1 MSGRH
6 IVLLAVCGLALAS
19 ASCASRWH
27 HDLTVHPTGKLELE
41 LRSDA
46 SPARAPRIWI
56 DGQLI
61 GHARYARRAEAATI
75 WKKTLVLPSGPH
87 QVGVMTPSFG
97 FREFAI
103 TVLGEPN
110 VQMLQL
116 EVRDPPRPLPP
127 RGLKALPEWV
137 FVLGS
142 DPPEAPEADDS
153 P

>member
-1 MSGRH
+1 MRSRR
-6 IVLLAVCGLALAS
+6 IVWLVVWGLAVAS
-19 ASCASRWH
+19 ASCAGRWH

-61 GHARYARRAEAATI
+61 GHAQYARRAEAAPI
-75 WKKTLVLPSGPH
+75 WERTLVLPSGPH
-87 QVGVMTPSFG
+87 QVGVVTSSFG

-110 VQMLQL
+110 VQMLRLQ
-116 EVRDPPRPLPP
+116 VCDPPRPRPTW
-127 RGLKALPEWV
+127 GFEGIA
-137 FVLGS
+137 GS
-142 DPPEAPEADDS
+142 QRHSS